1 MQQYD
6 IITKALM
13 EQSAKP
19 MLAQFLGIR
28 ATDVELIEELPQETV
43 SVKRSDYVLRITG
56 RRRKQSIII
65 WEFLSEWRKDV
76 PLNLLD
82 YTVRAYLK
90 FDLSV
95 QPVILLLKSSPKA
108 LSLYE
113 RDGVRFQFT
122 IIDLSQM
129 QAADFLREADIHLAP
144 FVSVMRGARQSVLD
158 ADRKIYESN
167 LPTTEKA
174 FLLTS
179 MAILAGLTDKKLTL
193 DLIRRRRDIMIQS
206 AAYDIIKQEGIEE
219 GFEKGELQQSRKYV
233 REALKMRFPRI
244 PIALLEQVGAID
256 SQSVLDR
263 LFVETITARNS
274 DEFEAVMTQLL
285 KESA

>member
-13 EQSAKP
+13 EHAAKP

-28 ATDVELIEELPQETV
+28 ATEVELIEELPQETV

-56 RRRKQSIII
+56 RCRKQSIII
-65 WEFLSEWRKDV
+65 WEFLSEWRKEI

-95 QPVILLLKSSPKA
+95 LPVILLLKSSPKA
-108 LSLYE
+108 ANLYE

-122 IIDLSQM
+122 VIDLSRM
-129 QAADFLREADIHLAP
+129 QAADFLRDADIHLAP
-144 FVSVMRGARQSVLD
+144 FVSVMRGARKSVLD

-167 LPTTEKA
+167 LPTAEKA

-193 DLIRRRRDIMIQS
+193 DLIQRRRDIMIQS
-206 AAYDIIKQEGIEE
+206 AAYDIIKQEG
-219 GFEKGELQQSRKYV
+219 FEKGELQRSRKYV
-233 REALKMRFPRI
+233 REALKMRFPGI
-244 PIALLEQVGAID
+244 QSALLEQIGAID

-263 LFVETITARNS
+263 LFIETITARNS
-274 DEFEAVMTQLL
+274 DEFEAMMTQLL
-285 KESA
+285 KESV

>member
-6 IITKALM
+6 IITKTLM
-13 EQSAKP
+13 EQAAKP
-19 MLAQFLGIR
+19 MLAQFIGIR
-28 ATDVELIEELPQETV
+28 AAEVELIEELPQETV

-56 RRRKQSIII
+56 RRRKKSIII
-65 WEFLSEWRKDV
+65 WEFLSAWRKEI

-90 FDLSV
+90 FDLPV
-95 QPVILLLKSSPKA
+95 LPVILLLKSSPKA
-108 LSLYE
+108 VSLYE

-122 IIDLSQM
+122 VIDLSQM
-129 QAADFLREADIHLAP
+129 EAADFLRDADIHLSP
-144 FVSVMRGARQSVLD
+144 FVSVMRGARKSVLD

-167 LPTTEKA
+167 LPTAEKA

-193 DLIRRRRDIMIQS
+193 DLIQRRRDIMIQS
-206 AAYDIIKQEGIEE
+206 AAYDIIKQEG
-219 GFEKGELQQSRKYV
+219 FEKGELQRSRKYV
-233 REALKMRFPRI
+233 REALKMRFPGI
-244 PIALLEQVGAID
+244 QSALLEQIGAID

-263 LFVETITARNS
+263 LFIETITARNS
-274 DEFEAVMTQLL
+274 DEFEAMMTQLL
-285 KESA
+285 KESV

>member
-13 EQSAKP
+13 EQAAKP

-28 ATDVELIEELPQETV
+28 AADVELIEELPQETV

-65 WEFLSEWRKDV
+65 WEFLSEWRKEI

-90 FDLSV
+90 FDLPV

-108 LSLYE
+108 VSLYE
-113 RDGVRFQFT
+113 RDGLIFQFT
-122 IIDLSQM
+122 VIDLSRM
-129 QAADFLREADIHLAP
+129 QAADFLREADIHLFP
-144 FVSVMRGARQSVLD
+144 FVSVMRGAQKSIWD
-158 ADRKIYESN
+158 ADRKIYDSN
-167 LPTTEKA
+167 LPTQEKA

-179 MAILAGLTDKKLTL
+179 MAILAGLKDKKITL
-193 DLIRRRRDIMIQS
+193 NEQKWNDAKNLAS
-206 AAYDIIKQEGIEE
+206 
-219 GFEKGELQQSRKYV
+219 F
-233 REALKMRFPRI
+233 
-244 PIALLEQVGAID
+244 LL
-256 SQSVLDR
+256 
-263 LFVETITARNS
+263 
-274 DEFEAVMTQLL
+274 
-285 KESA
+285 